1 MKNNYYMITKSARA
15 NFHKTVRFTENE
27 AYSLISLLEEVK
39 DTIRY
44 LPNSNK
50 INDNLD
56 DHEKWQLGFIDYVQ
70 DKLG

>member
-1 MKNNYYMITKSARA
+1 MESNY
-15 NFHKTVRFTENE
+15 KTVKLTQDE
-27 AYSLISLLEEVK
+27 AYSLVSILEEFK
-39 DTIRY
+39 DTITY

-56 DHEKWQLGFIDYVQ
+56 DHEKWQLGFIDTVQ

>member
-1 MKNNYYMITKSARA
+1 MK
-15 NFHKTVRFTENE
+15 KTIRFTENE

-39 DTIRY
+39 DTIKY

-56 DHEKWQLGFIDYVQ
+56 DHEKWQLGFINYVQ